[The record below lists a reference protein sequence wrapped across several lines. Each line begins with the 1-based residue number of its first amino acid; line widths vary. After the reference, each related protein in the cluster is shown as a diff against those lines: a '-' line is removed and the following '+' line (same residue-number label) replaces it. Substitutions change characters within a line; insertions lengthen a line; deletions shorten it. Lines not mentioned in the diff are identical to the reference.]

1 MRNSAPLLVL
11 GLLLAVAALA
21 IFALSRGSDYDRSPL
36 GNKGLELWLQAKGV
50 PVIRSDPHVA
60 RARSEISLRII
71 PLSIRQGEAVASQAN
86 EEADVARTES
96 PVRESNRYALPTL
109 IILPKWH
116 SSVSTEGV
124 ASRSG
129 LADLLDIRS
138 ELDRIGYPDLG
149 LNRSENGFEE
159 AHPHLNPDQ
168 PIRIALYNAQTFDLA
183 SLPSNC
189 KELAGTLTAA
199 LLVRCE
205 NYQSVYLLSDPDLLN
220 NHGLALADNASFA
233 VSLVTLLRKVGETRP
248 VYLDTSDRPLA
259 GKKPVDEGRTYERSA
274 SDLKRFFAYPLSVIW
289 ATLILVAAICFWR
302 GAYRFGPPLPEASAN
317 IEMSKTAA
325 IEATA
330 RLLRLS
336 GNDGRMTG
344 QFVLHLLADKAQQFF
359 GPGAGNEAGI
369 ERLFQRLA
377 RRDQA
382 AAKALHSSAQALIDR
397 GHLMTRADLH
407 RNLEIFRKSLEQDDL
422 RPVGPGSESR
432 SKLKS

>member
-1 MRNSAPLLVL
+1 MRNSALLLFL
-11 GLLLAVAALA
+11 GLLLALAALA

-36 GNKGLELWLQAKGV
+36 GNKGLELWLQTKGI
-50 PVIRSDPHVA
+50 PVVRSDSHIA

-71 PLSIRQGEAVASQAN
+71 PLSIRQGAAVGPRAN
-86 EEADVARTES
+86 EEAGDAGPES

-109 IILPKWH
+109 IILPKWRG
-116 SSVSTEGV
+116 SVSTEGV
-124 ASRSG
+124 AGKSG
-129 LADLLDIRS
+129 LIDLVDIGG
-138 ELDRIGYPDLG
+138 ELDKIGYSDFG
-149 LNRSENGFEE
+149 FARSKTGFEE
-159 AHPHLNPDQ
+159 AQPQLKSGQ
-168 PIRIALYNAQTFDLA
+168 PIKIALYQAQTFERS
-183 SLPSNC
+183 SLPRGC
-189 KELAGTLTAA
+189 EELAGTPLGA
-199 LLVRCE
+199 LLLRCAADP
-205 NYQSVYLLSDPDLLN
+205 NVYLLSDPDLMN

-233 VSLVTLLRKVGETRP
+233 VSLVTLLRKASETRP
-248 VYLDTSDRPLA
+248 VYLDTSGQPLDS
-259 GKKPVDEGRTYERSA
+259 KKPVDEGRSYERSG

-289 ATLILVAAICFWR
+289 GTLILVAAICFWR

-382 AAKALHSSAQALIDR
+382 TAKALHSSAQALIDR
-397 GHLMTRADLH
+397 GHVMTRADLH
-407 RNLEIFRKSLEQDDL
+407 RNLEIFRKSLGSIDL
-422 RPVGPGSESR
+422 GSR
-432 SKLKS
+432 